1 MMRAAIFLAV
11 AAGVAAAGETTY
23 SEAKGECR
31 VAWIVAD
38 TELNRTVIR
47 HRSECSLPLA
57 EQVPII
63 AKIMHRVLVTP
74 ADYERFHTLD
84 WGRLHPDGRP
94 DPTMAMR
101 LALAAR
107 RSPQW
112 DAVLGRP
119 RTGDINGFVR
129 KLANEAPI
137 YGELRDM
144 FRAAGLEIQVAS
156 VEKVLVLR
164 ARQLPF
170 FDRLG
175 SAPIKPAD
183 KVPYDCMTWFSIS
196 KAGR

>member
-1 MMRAAIFLAV
+1 MRAAIFLAV
-11 AAGVAAAGETTY
+11 ATGVAGAGETTY
-23 SEAKGECR
+23 SEVQGECR

-38 TELNRTVIR
+38 TELNRAVIR

-57 EQVPII
+57 GQVPII

-74 ADYERFHTLD
+74 ADYDRFHTLD
-84 WGRLHPDGRP
+84 WGRLHPDGHP

-129 KLANEAPI
+129 KLANDALI
-137 YGELRDM
+137 YAELRDM
-144 FRAAGLEIQVAS
+144 FRAAGLEIRVAA

-175 SAPIKPAD
+175 STTIKPAD